1 MATLSRLVYTQ
12 RDPKR
17 PLTESVSVHKLMG
30 RNFLPDAGRLL
41 HTQAPWS
48 VPHRLETGFVEGD
61 EVSSY
66 YDPMVCGF
74 SSDLSSLTTQ
84 IAKLIVHGQ
93 DRSQALGLLRAAL
106 AQYQVIGPSTNIE
119 FLKTV
124 AAHPDFAA
132 GPVETSF
139 IPTHHDELFP
149 TSSIPAEVLVQAGLY
164 LTLKPTLAE
173 AAVGAWSALPYRRF
187 GDTASRKFA
196 FDGDHSVEVR
206 IGEDGCQVT
215 TGDLSVPARA
225 HFLSPTELVS
235 QLPEARFQSTLLSVG
250 NKLHVYH
257 AGQHY
262 TLTLPLEAEEQQA
275 AQQTTDVLKAP
286 MPAAVIE
293 VRVSQGQE
301 VQNGQVSSKA
311 LCT

>member
-1 MATLSRLVYTQ
+1 M
-12 RDPKR
+12 
-17 PLTESVSVHKLMG
+17 
-30 RNFLPDAGRLL
+30 
-41 HTQAPWS
+41 
-48 VPHRLETGFVEGD
+48 
-61 EVSSY
+61 
-66 YDPMVCGF
+66 
-74 SSDLSSLTTQ
+74 
-84 IAKLIVHGQ
+84 
-93 DRSQALGLLRAAL
+93 
-106 AQYQVIGPSTNIE
+106 
-119 FLKTV
+119 

-149 TSSIPAEVLVQAGLY
+149 PISVPAEVLVQAGLY

-173 AAVGAWSALPYRRF
+173 AGVGPWSVLPYRRF
-187 GDTASRKFA
+187 GDTASRKFT

-206 IGEDGCQVT
+206 VGEDGCQVT
-215 TGDLSVPARA
+215 TGDLSVPVRA
-225 HFLSPTELVS
+225 HFLLPTELVS

-286 MPAAVIE
+286 MPATVIE

-311 LCT
+311 GCT